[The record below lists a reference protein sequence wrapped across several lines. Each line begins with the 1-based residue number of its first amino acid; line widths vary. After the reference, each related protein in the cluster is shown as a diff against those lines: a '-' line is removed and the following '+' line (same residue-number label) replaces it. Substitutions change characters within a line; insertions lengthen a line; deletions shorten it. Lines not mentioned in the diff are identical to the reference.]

1 MAMKIIDIINVI
13 NNGEKVPVV
22 AKSLGVSKDTLSR
35 RLKSVGYKFD
45 NSLKKY
51 VYFGNDSEKS
61 RNDETLFSD
70 LVLVKTERKKK
81 VGSDSDKKKE
91 SISEKG
97 MNKFGVEKF
106 FSSKEILELKKI
118 IKVFQ
123 DDKTKIFLD
132 LLPVGNT
139 GKVVKKTVLVGDDLY
154 GEFEKF
160 ADKFTNKHVTK
171 HQLIELALYE
181 LMEKYNGE

>member
-51 VYFGNDSEKS
+51 IYFGNDSEKN

-70 LVLVKTERKKK
+70 LVLVKTVSKKK
-81 VGSDSDKKKE
+81 LRNNSDEEKE
-91 SISEKG
+91 SVSEKG
-97 MNKFGVEKF
+97 MNKLGVENI
-106 FSSKEILELKKI
+106 FSSEEILELKKI

-123 DDKTKIFLD
+123 DDKSKIFLD

-160 ADKFTNKHVTK
+160 ADNFSNKHVTK

-181 LMEKYNGE
+181 LMKKYS